1 MAREP
6 ESVVRRIVVEYGKR
20 SVYVYWT
27 DGNGK
32 LIDEEVW
39 QQPMALPVKEVHEEA
54 EYIWQVVY
62 QEIQDT
68 VLWSASDADEGGT
81 MEPDAED

>member
-1 MAREP
+1 MSKQP
-6 ESVVRRIVVEYGKR
+6 ETVVRRIVVEYGRR
-20 SVYVYWT
+20 SVYAYWT

-32 LIDEEVW
+32 LFDEEAW
-39 QQPMALPVKEVHEEA
+39 TQPMSLDTKEVHEEA

-68 VLWSASDADEGGT
+68 VLWSASDANDGGK
-81 MEPDAED
+81 MNADPED